1 MVRVAHATELR
12 HSRAHPPGVEQ
23 RARAHRLD
31 DRYRRNLLVAAGSGE
46 GPLTEPTAAAQLWE
60 REPLLMPRSCPP
72 GGSETRA
79 VCSRQKI
86 MVSPFNDHR
95 RGDLVR
101 F

>member
-1 MVRVAHATELR
+1 MIILSPDRLLTRFPAACKYFRSDVRN
-12 HSRAHPPGVEQ
+12 
-23 RARAHRLD
+23 
-31 DRYRRNLLVAAGSGE
+31 RRNLLVAAGSGE

-79 VCSRQKI
+79 VCFRQKI